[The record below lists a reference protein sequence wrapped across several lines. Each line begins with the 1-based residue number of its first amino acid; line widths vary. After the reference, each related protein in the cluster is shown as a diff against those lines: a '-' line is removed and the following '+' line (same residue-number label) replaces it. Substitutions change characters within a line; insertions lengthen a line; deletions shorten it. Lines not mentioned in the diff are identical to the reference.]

1 MSEPTRNQ
9 PCPCGSGLRFKEC
22 HGKMAA
28 ANASQPR
35 ADGERHME
43 LMARALAHRQ
53 ERRYDQAILDYEA
66 ALERDPG
73 RHDARYMLA
82 DLCRERGERG
92 AAKAHI
98 LEALDLT
105 GWKSALYRRFL
116 SALLADEAPTGPDAV
131 SGPGGDRLAE
141 QAARAKTGSL
151 DAPLV
156 SVVVPCRNHVVY
168 VEAALRSLFRQ
179 TYRQVEA
186 IVIDDGSDDGSADAI
201 RRCLDESPFAHRFVE
216 RARRG
221 AAEAVNEAAGMATGT
236 FICLLNSDDFMH
248 EDRLRRMVATIAGS
262 GAQWG
267 FSSTEC
273 VDAGG
278 NYIDPLHN
286 RYVYDLRCAVG
297 DAGAAPTIG
306 FALMAQNIAA
316 SSGNLFVSRELFR
329 ALGGFHAYRH
339 VPGWDFCL
347 RALQLAEPV
356 FVREA
361 VYFKRLHRGNQPST
375 MLAALHAEA
384 AEVCRRYLHWACTA
398 EESVSPVAPCV
409 ANWPSEF
416 RKAILETGLA
426 DLLDT
431 ATLRLL
437 ALGRADGRTINA

>member
-22 HGKMAA
+22 HGKMGAGNAPQAHAA
-28 ANASQPR
+28 
-35 ADGERHME
+35 GERHTE

-53 ERRYDQAILDYEA
+53 DRRYDQAIRDYEA
-66 ALERDPG
+66 VLERDPG

-82 DLCRERGERG
+82 DLCRERGDHG
-92 AAKAHI
+92 LAKAHI
-98 LEALDLT
+98 LEALDPT

-116 SALLADEAPTGPDAV
+116 SALLADEAPAGPDAA
-131 SGPGGDRLAE
+131 PGRGGGYLAE
-141 QAARAKTGSL
+141 QAARAKTVSL
-151 DAPLV
+151 DTPLV
-156 SVVVPCRNHVVY
+156 TVVVPCRNHVAY
-168 VEAALRSLFRQ
+168 VEAALRSIFRQ
-179 TYRQVEA
+179 TYRQVELV
-186 IVIDDGSDDGSADAI
+186 VIDDGSDDGSADVI
-201 RRCLDESPFAHRFVE
+201 RRCLDESPFAHRFID

-221 AAEAVNEAAGMATGT
+221 APETVNEAAEVATGT

-248 EDRLRRMVATIAGS
+248 EDRLRRMVANIAGT

-273 VDAGG
+273 VDAEG

-297 DAGAAPTIG
+297 DASAAPTMG
-306 FALMAQNIAA
+306 FALMTQNIAA

-329 ALGGFHAYRH
+329 ALGGFHEYRH
-339 VPGWDFCL
+339 VHGWDFCL

-361 VYFKRLHRGNQPST
+361 VYCKRLHRGNQPSA

-384 AEVCRRYLHWACTA
+384 AEVCRRHVHWGCTA
-398 EESVSPVAPCV
+398 KESVSPVAPCV
-409 ANWPSEF
+409 TNWPIEF
-416 RKAILETGLA
+416 RKAVLETGLA
-426 DLLDT
+426 DLVD
-431 ATLRLL
+431 APTLRLL
-437 ALGRADGRTINA
+437 ALGPS

>member
-22 HGKMAA
+22 HGKMGTLSAMQPDAA
-28 ANASQPR
+28 
-35 ADGERHME
+35 GERPAD

-53 ERRYDQAILDYEA
+53 GHRYDEAVRNCETALD
-66 ALERDPG
+66 RDPS

-82 DLCRERGERG
+82 DLWRERGDHG
-92 AAKAHI
+92 LAKAHI

-116 SALLADEAPTGPDAV
+116 SALLSDEAPAGLDPV
-131 SGPGGDRLAE
+131 PGPGGGYLAE
-141 QAARAKTGSL
+141 QAARARTVRL

-156 SVVVPCRNHVVY
+156 TVVVPCRNHVTY

-179 TYRQVEA
+179 TYRQVELV
-186 IVIDDGSDDGSADAI
+186 VIDDGSDDGSADAI
-201 RRCLDESPFAHRFVE
+201 RRCLGESPFAHRFVARE
-216 RARRG
+216 RRG
-221 AAEAVNEAAGMATGT
+221 APETVNEAAGLATGA
-236 FICLLNSDDFMH
+236 FICLLNSDDFMDQ
-248 EDRLRRMVATIAGS
+248 DRVRRMVANIAGT

-273 VDAGG
+273 VDSDG

-297 DAGAAPTIG
+297 DAGVARTIG
-306 FALMAQNIAA
+306 FALMTQNIAA

-329 ALGGFHAYRH
+329 VLGGFHEYRH
-339 VPGWDFCL
+339 VHGWDFCL
-347 RALQLAEPV
+347 RALQLDEPV
-356 FVREA
+356 FVREGL
-361 VYFKRLHRGNQPST
+361 YCKRLHRGNQPSAK
-375 MLAALHAEA
+375 LAALHAEA
-384 AEVCRRYLHWACTA
+384 AEVCRRYVQWGCTA

-409 ANWPSEF
+409 ARWPTEF

-426 DLLDT
+426 DLID
-431 ATLRLL
+431 ARTLRLL
-437 ALGRADGRTINA
+437 ALGRS